1 MRPDMLLAALL
12 LLLTTLS
19 AQAEPPARSD
29 PDAEQPIDIVA
40 DHLEARQKD
49 GFSRYTGHV
58 VVTQGSF
65 RLEGDTLDVYFDNGQ
80 IRRAIAHGKLAHFRK
95 KRPSDG
101 RLITGHALTI
111 TYTLLPHKRLTLE
124 GDAVVTQA
132 SGETIHGARLDYD
145 LAQETLQAR
154 GDGEQRVHLV
164 IPPKQDT
171 AAP

>member
-12 LLLTTLS
+12 LTLGIAAAHAETA
-19 AQAEPPARSD
+19 AQSD
-29 PDAEQPIDIVA
+29 PDAKQPIDILA

-80 IRRAIAHGKLAHFRK
+80 ISRAIAHGKPAHFRK
-95 KRPSDG
+95 KSPRDG

-111 TYTLLPHKRLTLE
+111 TYTLKPRKHLVLE
-124 GDAVVTQA
+124 GNAVVTQA
-132 SGETIHGARLDYD
+132 SGETIRGARLDYD
-145 LAQETLQAR
+145 LEQETLQAR
-154 GDGEQRVHLV
+154 GDRKQRVHLT
-164 IPPKQDT
+164 IPPQQDT
-171 AAP
+171 SAP